1 MIRIGFGFDVH
12 QLVADRPL
20 WLGGICI
27 PHTHGLLGHSDAD
40 VLSHAMGDALLG
52 AAGLRVIGF
61 HFPDTGEEFRGIDSK
76 ILLQRTVSLLAEKG
90 WHVVNTDATI
100 CAEQPKLNPHI
111 PTMQATLAP
120 LMGVE
125 PDAVSIKAT
134 TTERLGFTGRQ
145 EGISAYAVA
154 LIEKG

>member
-1 MIRIGFGFDVH
+1 
-12 QLVADRPL
+12 
-20 WLGGICI
+20 
-27 PHTHGLLGHSDAD
+27 
-40 VLSHAMGDALLG
+40 
-52 AAGLRVIGF
+52 
-61 HFPDTGEEFRGIDSK
+61 
-76 ILLQRTVSLLAEKG
+76 
-90 WHVVNTDATI
+90 
-100 CAEQPKLNPHI
+100 
-111 PTMQATLAP
+111 MQATLAP